1 MGTLFQEWYSYRTAK
16 PIIQLPKS
24 VVSVFRNLEELN
36 ICNTNEGDD
45 LLCSLGIFC
54 KEIKYIFISIY
65 FMFFLYQT
73 FLSTKFY
80 IFRVLEAR
88 SCPNVTDI
96 GIKGLCVSV
105 DGLGKCKSI
114 RTLSICRTG
123 VSIIGVKMALAHS
136 VSARYFIS
144 FYSIVFKSSIF
155 YKSHFIK
162 RIQLSK
168 VGKDD
173 YNFRL
178 VKSPYL
184 PQGIAKYKITKGGI
198 VPKA

>member
-36 ICNTNEGDD
+36 ICNTNKGDD

-65 FMFFLYQT
+65 FMFFLYQK

-80 IFRVLEAR
+80 IFRVLEAQ

>member
-1 MGTLFQEWYSYRTAK
+1 
-16 PIIQLPKS
+16 
-24 VVSVFRNLEELN
+24 
-36 ICNTNEGDD
+36 
-45 LLCSLGIFC
+45 
-54 KEIKYIFISIY
+54 
-65 FMFFLYQT
+65 MFFLYQT

>member
-36 ICNTNEGDD
+36 ICNTNKGDD